1 MLAQQLLNGVISG
14 SVYALFALGFTL
26 VFSVHRVLNLAHG
39 AVFMVGAFVGYY
51 AVLSGLPI
59 WLASAIAAAFAGV
72 ASVLVQFVAVQPLRR
87 HPHHIVEFAAL
98 VTTLGADLVF
108 VSTMQ
113 RMSDAQTV
121 RFPCGTF
128 PVVFLDFFGLR
139 VSLLQLVIVVTV
151 AALLA
156 FLIAYL
162 YATTAGR
169 QVRAVASN
177 PRVSSLLGVNP
188 TAVYVQTFFISG
200 VMAGVAGI
208 LIALSFNSINAQM
221 GEPYMLR
228 AFVIIV
234 LGGLG
239 SIPGCVI
246 AAILFG
252 IVQTL
257 CIVYLPAGSTDIVIY
272 SILFLVLLVRPSG
285 IMGRE
290 STVIGAGHR
299 A

>member
-1 MLAQQLLNGVISG
+1 
-14 SVYALFALGFTL
+14 
-26 VFSVHRVLNLAHG
+26 
-39 AVFMVGAFVGYY
+39 
-51 AVLSGLPI
+51 
-59 WLASAIAAAFAGV
+59 
-72 ASVLVQFVAVQPLRR
+72 
-87 HPHHIVEFAAL
+87 
-98 VTTLGADLVF
+98 
-108 VSTMQ
+108 
-113 RMSDAQTV
+113 
-121 RFPCGTF
+121 
-128 PVVFLDFFGLR
+128 
-139 VSLLQLVIVVTV
+139 
-151 AALLA
+151 
-156 FLIAYL
+156 
-162 YATTAGR
+162 
-169 QVRAVASN
+169 
-177 PRVSSLLGVNP
+177 
-188 TAVYVQTFFISG
+188 
-200 VMAGVAGI
+200 MAGVAGI

>member
-1 MLAQQLLNGVISG
+1 MLAQQLLNGVITG

-51 AVLSGLPI
+51 AVLSGLSI

-72 ASVLVQFVAVQPLRR
+72 ASVVVQFVAIQRLRR

-113 RMSDAQTV
+113 RLSDAQTV
-121 RFPCGTF
+121 RFPFGTF
-128 PVVFLDFFGLR
+128 PLVLLDFVGLR
-139 VSLLQLVIVVTV
+139 MSLLQLVILVTV
-151 AALLA
+151 AVLLA

-177 PRVSSLLGVNP
+177 PRTSSLLGINP
-188 TAVYVQTFFISG
+188 TAIYVQTFFISG

-208 LIALSFNSINAQM
+208 LIALSFNSIDAQM

-257 CIVYLPAGSTDIVIY
+257 CIVYLPPGSPDIVVY
-272 SILFLVLLVRPSG
+272 SLLFLVLLVRPSG

-290 STVIGAGHR
+290 SMVIGAGHR